1 MNLQEGLT
9 LPIGWVNQSN
19 KCTIV
24 VCKLDNVSS
33 PVVIQSLTVLPNHS
47 WKVHVYG
54 KCVKNCSA
62 LDNFSCMV
70 TSSSMLKR
78 MIARLDILHV
88 CVGNPDD
95 HFLQLADSR
104 KGKFHNASNEQAGS

>member
-33 PVVIQSLTVLPNHS
+33 PVVVQHLLSLYQKHQKDLTTQMKLKWEHS
-47 WKVHVYG
+47 Y
-54 KCVKNCSA
+54 
-62 LDNFSCMV
+62 
-70 TSSSMLKR
+70 
-78 MIARLDILHV
+78 
-88 CVGNPDD
+88 
-95 HFLQLADSR
+95 
-104 KGKFHNASNEQAGS
+104 